1 MTSPWT
7 APPRRPGGVTVI
19 ALLTFL
25 IAFAS
30 LVRGFL
36 AVLGDGSSLN
46 PADLTGSTGTAYG
59 WVELGLGILI
69 ALVGVGL
76 LRGSGLARLL
86 VSALMAV
93 RIIAAIWVVLTFSGA
108 AAVLASVLIG
118 GIAVIVLLLLWNGRA
133 DAFFSRT

>member
-7 APPRRPGGVTVI
+7 APARRPAGVTFIGV
-19 ALLTFL
+19 LTFL

-30 LVRGFL
+30 MVRGFL
-36 AVLGDGSSLN
+36 AILGNTSSMN
-46 PADLTGSTGTAYG
+46 PTDLTGSAGTAYG

-69 ALVGVGL
+69 ALVGAGL

-86 VSALMAV
+86 VSALMVV

-108 AAVLASVLIG
+108 AAILASVLIG

-133 DAFFSRT
+133 DAFFIRT

>member
-7 APPRRPGGVTVI
+7 APARRPAGVTFI
-19 ALLTFL
+19 AILTFL

-30 LVRGFL
+30 MVRGFL
-36 AVLGDGSSLN
+36 AIFGNGSSLN
-46 PADLTGSTGTAYG
+46 PSDLAGSTGTAYG

-69 ALVGVGL
+69 AVVGAGL

-86 VSALMAV
+86 VTALMVV
-93 RIIAAIWVVLTFSGA
+93 RIIAAIWVVLAFSGA

-118 GIAVIVLLLLWNGRA
+118 GIAVIVLLLLWNGRS
-133 DAFFSRT
+133 DAFFNRT